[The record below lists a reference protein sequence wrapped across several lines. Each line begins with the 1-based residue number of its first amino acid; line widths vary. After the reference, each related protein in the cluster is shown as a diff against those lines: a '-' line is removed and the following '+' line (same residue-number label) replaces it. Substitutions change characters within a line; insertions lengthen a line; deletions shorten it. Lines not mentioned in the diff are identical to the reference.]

1 MTYNKSVETVKT
13 ENSFNE
19 IKRYQYIDFLRAIA
33 ILGVLAV
40 HSHHRIDNLSTI
52 TAAIFNYGALGV
64 QLFFIASAITLCLSA
79 SQRKENSSFNFYI
92 RRFFRIAPLYYFAI
106 LLYFFWRIAYTSYL
120 QGELSIPQDY
130 TLPRV
135 IENIFFV
142 HGFNPSNYNYV
153 VPGGWSIATEVAFYI
168 IFPLLFLLL
177 EKFSLR
183 SFIIFTIVIAVISLC
198 IQYISI
204 EIIQPIL
211 VEKGIQEYVM
221 TNNEFGFMYS
231 SIINQINVFMIGII
245 AFKFLHKKI
254 ATFHLLI
261 AIALVFMS
269 CLILYNHSYD
279 TGYDGF
285 IFTIMSSIAFA
296 ILAIKLSNT
305 SFSENVFCKILAET
319 GQNSYSIY
327 ILHFLILDILRFTF
341 MHSIYKEVEVGE
353 FRLAL
358 IFIPLAVLTFY
369 AARLTNKYI
378 EKPGIKYGK
387 RFIKYIEKPGI
398 KYGKRSIH

>member
-1 MTYNKSVETVKT
+1 MPD
-13 ENSFNE
+13 NSIHE
-19 IKRYQYIDFLRAIA
+19 IKKYQYIDFLRAIA
-33 ILGVLAV
+33 ILGVLAF
-40 HSHHRIDNLSTI
+40 HSYQNISNLSTI
-52 TAAIFNYGALGV
+52 TTVIFSYGELGV
-64 QLFFIASAITLCLSA
+64 QLFFIVSAITLCLSA

-92 RRFFRIAPLYYFAI
+92 RRFFRIAPLYYFGI

-142 HGFNPSNYNYV
+142 HGFDPSNFNYV
-153 VPGGWSIATEVAFYI
+153 VPGGWSIATEVAFYV
-168 IFPLLFLLL
+168 IFPLVFLLL
-177 EKFSLR
+177 KKFSLR
-183 SFIIFTIVIAVISLC
+183 SFIIFTIAIAVISLC

-211 VEKGIQEYVM
+211 VEKEIQEYVM

-231 SIINQINVFMIGII
+231 SIINQISVFMIGII

-261 AIALVFMS
+261 AIALIFMS
-269 CLILYNHSYD
+269 CLIQYNHSYD

-285 IFTIMSSIAFA
+285 FYTIMSAIAFA
-296 ILAIKLSNT
+296 IFAIKLSNI
-305 SFSENVFCKILAET
+305 SFSDNVFCKILIET

-327 ILHFLILDILRFTF
+327 ILHFLILDILRFIF

-353 FRLAL
+353 FPLAL
-358 IFIPLAVLTFY
+358 MFISLTVFTFY

-387 RFIKYIEKPGI
+387 RFIYKTLSPSLRPATDPKY
-398 KYGKRSIH
+398 

>member
-1 MTYNKSVETVKT
+1 MPD
-13 ENSFNE
+13 NSIHE
-19 IKRYQYIDFLRAIA
+19 IKKYQYIDFLRALA
-33 ILGVLAV
+33 ILGVLAF
-40 HSHHRIDNLSTI
+40 HSHQNISNLSTI
-52 TAAIFNYGALGV
+52 TTVIFNYGQLGV

-92 RRFFRIAPLYYFAI
+92 RRFFRIAPLYYFGI
-106 LLYFFWRIAYTSYL
+106 LLYFFWRVAYTSYL

-142 HGFNPSNYNYV
+142 HGFNPSNFNYV
-153 VPGGWSIATEVAFYI
+153 VPGGWSIATEVAFYV
-168 IFPLLFLLL
+168 IFPPLFLLL
-177 EKFSLR
+177 NKISLR
-183 SFIIFTIVIAVISLC
+183 SFIIFTIAIAVISLC

-211 VEKGIQEYVM
+211 VRKEIQDSIIK
-221 TNNEFGFMYS
+221 NNEFGFIYT
-231 SIINQINVFMIGII
+231 SIINQINVFMIGMI

-261 AIALVFMS
+261 AIALIFMS
-269 CLILYNHSYD
+269 CLILYNRSYD

-285 IFTIMSSIAFA
+285 FYTIMSAIAFA
-296 ILAIKLSNT
+296 IFAIKLSNI
-305 SFSENVFCKILAET
+305 SFSDNVFCKILIET

-327 ILHFLILDILRFTF
+327 ILHFLILDILRFIF

-353 FRLAL
+353 FPLAL
-358 IFIPLAVLTFY
+358 MFISLTVFTFY

-387 RFIKYIEKPGI
+387 RFIHKTLYPSLRPATDPKY
-398 KYGKRSIH
+398 

>member
-1 MTYNKSVETVKT
+1 MPD
-13 ENSFNE
+13 NSFNE
-19 IKRYQYIDFLRAIA
+19 IKKYQYIDFLRALA
-33 ILGVLAV
+33 ILGVLAF
-40 HSHHRIDNLSTI
+40 HSHQNISNLSTI
-52 TAAIFNYGALGV
+52 TTVIFNYGQLGV

-92 RRFFRIAPLYYFAI
+92 RRFFRIAPLYYFGI
-106 LLYFFWRIAYTSYL
+106 LLYFFWRVAYTSYL

-142 HGFNPSNYNYV
+142 HGFNPSNFNYV
-153 VPGGWSIATEVAFYI
+153 VPGGWSIATEVAFYV
-168 IFPLLFLLL
+168 IFPPLFLLL
-177 EKFSLR
+177 NKISLR
-183 SFIIFTIVIAVISLC
+183 SFIIFTIAIAVISLC

-211 VEKGIQEYVM
+211 VRKEIQDSIIK
-221 TNNEFGFMYS
+221 NNEFGFIYT
-231 SIINQINVFMIGII
+231 SIINQISVFMIGMI

-261 AIALVFMS
+261 AIALIFMS
-269 CLILYNHSYD
+269 CLIQYNRSYD

-285 IFTIMSSIAFA
+285 FYTIMSAIAFA
-296 ILAIKLSNT
+296 IFAIKLSNI
-305 SFSENVFCKILAET
+305 SFSDNVFCKILIET

-327 ILHFLILDILRFTF
+327 ILHFLILDILRFIF

-353 FRLAL
+353 FPLAL
-358 IFIPLAVLTFY
+358 MFISLTVFTFY

-387 RFIKYIEKPGI
+387 RFIKYIKKPGI
-398 KYGKRSIH
+398 KYEERFIN